1 MGDGGMKKCTECGH
15 CCVIFNLVRISKFEA
30 KLRGLKTERT
40 KSFFPEYEDKNELR
54 LKRKR
59 VFWGAIGKWIYV
71 CEYFDIDTRL
81 CSIYQNRPDICRK
94 YVWCE
99 QDKRVQSEWEALIR
113 GENAQCL
120 RT

>member
-1 MGDGGMKKCTECGH
+1 M
-15 CCVIFNLVRISKFEA
+15 IFNHVKVSKFEA
-30 KLRGLKTERT
+30 ELRGLKIVHA
-40 KSFFPEYEDKNELR
+40 KKIFPKKENKEDEFI
-54 LKRKR
+54 LKRKK

-71 CEYFDIDTRL
+71 CEYFDIETRL

-94 YVWCE
+94 YIYCD
-99 QDKRVQSEWEALIR
+99 QDKRVQNEWEALIR